1 MDDFLIKNDNLL
13 KNCNDIWDK
22 VSNRLKKELD

>member
-1 MDDFLIKNDNLL
+1 MDAFLIKNDNLL

-22 VSNRLKKELD
+22 VSNRLKKKLD

>member
-1 MDDFLIKNDNLL
+1 MDDFLIKNGNLL

-22 VSNRLKKELD
+22 VSNRLKKT